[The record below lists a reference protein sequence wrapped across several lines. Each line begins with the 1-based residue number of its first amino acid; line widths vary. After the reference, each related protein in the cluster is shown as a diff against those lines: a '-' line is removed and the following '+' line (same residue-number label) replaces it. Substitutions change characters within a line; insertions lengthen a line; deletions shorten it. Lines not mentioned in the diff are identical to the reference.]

1 MKCSQ
6 YLNLGDRS
14 KFLLKSA
21 SDPIIKNIEFQDCE
35 LYEHFNF
42 IASRTAENQCI
53 RFNNQFKKSFLGL
66 YQSYIVIFEESKNEQ
81 IQTPLY
87 YFDINMSYFRKC
99 KPQQNTKK
107 ELNTTAIH
115 LELLFEDVSYQFQF
129 IYPNIDTYKQWYQQG
144 GTLSDTITQTNQIL
158 EKDLQ
163 VIMAQLLLAIDYMHD
178 KNIMHR
184 DLKLANILLT
194 SKAPGS
200 YDLRIADF
208 GLACELRNDG
218 KTLERCGTPTY
229 IAPEILQGLD
239 YNTKVDIFSLGSIM
253 FNLISGRYLFSNDGS
268 FQILSKPFTLCASYY
283 THHNYPKIKQI
294 YRSIDVISI
303 YSQPI
308 YLEKTQSLKTNER
321 PLEIT
326 NHTKEQKDIIENYFQ
341 SKTKKQS
348 LKFQLEQINRP
359 LSVQNQVIEMK
370 INDRHLSTK
379 SVLQMSIVKDVYDA
393 NLNNQSLNN
402 QKNSS
407 EFRVNT
413 QKNSSQKLPSFL
425 LHKNSTFKINNK
437 NKKVKKQETLFLMQN
452 YLQDDINEE
461 DLLQND
467 ENSSTLNEQ
476 QNDNLNKQESISLD
490 KEQQNDNLDQ
500 DIISDEVEDAV
511 DNIYV
516 YGSNQT
522 TNQYPSELSNF
533 AWSQELQKQ
542 AKSTIEFRLI
552 NGKRITQL

>member
-229 IAPEILQGLD
+229 IAPEILQGQD

-253 FNLISGRYLFSNDGS
+253 FNLISGRYLFSNDGNGPEN
-268 FQILSKPFTLCASYY
+268 I
-283 THHNYPKIKQI
+283 
-294 YRSIDVISI
+294 
-303 YSQPI
+303 I
-308 YLEKTQSLKTNER
+308 YLNKMCDLTHISQYTQGVSDEARDLLFKLLEKNPQ
-321 PLEIT
+321 
-326 NHTKEQKDIIENYFQ
+326 
-341 SKTKKQS
+341 
-348 LKFQLEQINRP
+348 NRISP
-359 LSVQNQVIEMK
+359 
-370 INDRHLSTK
+370 R
-379 SVLQMSIVKDVYDA
+379 DA
-393 NLNNQSLNN
+393 LMH
-402 QKNSS
+402 
-407 EFRVNT
+407 
-413 QKNSSQKLPSFL
+413 PW
-425 LHKNSTFKINNK
+425 FKAD
-437 NKKVKKQETLFLMQN
+437 QEALETLDFKM
-452 YLQDDINEE
+452 
-461 DLLQND
+461 LLIAP
-467 ENSSTLNEQ
+467 
-476 QNDNLNKQESISLD
+476 KC
-490 KEQQNDNLDQ
+490 
-500 DIISDEVEDAV
+500 
-511 DNIYV
+511 
-516 YGSNQT
+516 
-522 TNQYPSELSNF
+522 
-533 AWSQELQKQ
+533 
-542 AKSTIEFRLI
+542 
-552 NGKRITQL
+552 